1 MCGFINF
8 ASVMNTEKTAKR
20 GAGRFAPSPSG
31 RMHLGNMFTALMSWL
46 SARKSGLRWILRI
59 EDLDPQRSK
68 REHALWIEDD
78 LEWLGLDRDE
88 GGLADKGEHGPY
100 SQSLRHGIYAEMLGR
115 LDATGLTY
123 PCICTRSDIMATQAP
138 HQSDGRV
145 IYGGRCRPAVMP
157 HDAAMEWPE
166 RPHATRLWTGDAV
179 MTFDDAV
186 FGRQRVVLA
195 DECGDFVLRRADGA
209 WAYQLA
215 VVVDDALMGV
225 TEVVR
230 GCDLLLSTGQQ
241 LYMYGLLG
249 LEAPRYAHVPLV
261 CNAEGRRL
269 SKRDGSLSM
278 EALRRRHKPEEIVG
292 LLAHMANLIDA
303 PVSCRPEELTELF
316 DWSKLGR
323 ENVMVP
329 PEV

>member
-1 MCGFINF
+1 
-8 ASVMNTEKTAKR
+8 MNTEKTAKR

-215 VVVDDALMGV
+215 VVADDALMGV

-249 LEAPRYAHVPLV
+249 FEAPRYAHVPLV
-261 CNAEGRRL
+261 CNMEGRRL

-278 EALRRRHKPEEIVG
+278 EALRRRHRPEEIVG

>member
-8 ASVMNTEKTAKR
+8 APVMNTEKTAKR

-100 SQSLRHGIYAEMLGR
+100 SQSMRHGIYAEMLGR

-166 RPHATRLWTGDAV
+166 RPHATRLWTGNAV

-215 VVVDDALMGV
+215 VVADDALMGV

-241 LYMYGLLG
+241 LYMYDLLG
-249 LEAPRYAHVPLV
+249 FEAPRYAHVPLV
-261 CNAEGRRL
+261 CNMEGRRL

-278 EALRRRHKPEEIVG
+278 EALRRRHRPEEIVG

>member
-1 MCGFINF
+1 
-8 ASVMNTEKTAKR
+8 MNTEKTAKR

-215 VVVDDALMGV
+215 VVADDALMGV

-249 LEAPRYAHVPLV
+249 FEAPRYAHVPLV
-261 CNAEGRRL
+261 CNMEGRRL

-278 EALRRRHKPEEIVG
+278 EALRRRHRPEEIVG

-303 PVSCRPEELTELF
+303 PVLCRAEELTELF

>member
-1 MCGFINF
+1 
-8 ASVMNTEKTAKR
+8 MNTEKTAKR

-157 HDAAMEWPE
+157 HDAAMEWLE

-215 VVVDDALMGV
+215 VVADDALMGV

-249 LEAPRYAHVPLV
+249 FEAPRYAHVPLV
-261 CNAEGRRL
+261 CNMEGRRL

-278 EALRRRHKPEEIVG
+278 EALRRRHRPEEIVG

-303 PVSCRPEELTELF
+303 PVSSRPEELTELF